1 MKHVLSHYMHHYN
14 QTGRILDILPAS
26 FKAVDKGVLGAPTT
40 FQHPPDFILWQH
52 VCPEEFLPAC
62 LKALSLFFTSIHACL
77 SIVMTINETTLTLM
91 LAAGRRRHHTQCR
104 HPSNLEICFWYQTDS

>member
-1 MKHVLSHYMHHYN
+1 MHHYN

-91 LAAGRRRHHTQCR
+91 LAAGRRRHHMTRQWN
-104 HPSNLEICFWYQTDS
+104 PSMQTPLKFGNLFLVPN